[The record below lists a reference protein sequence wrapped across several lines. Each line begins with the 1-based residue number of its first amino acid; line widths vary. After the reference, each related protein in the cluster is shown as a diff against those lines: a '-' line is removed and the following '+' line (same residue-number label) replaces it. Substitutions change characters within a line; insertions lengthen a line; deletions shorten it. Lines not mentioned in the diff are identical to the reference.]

1 MLISRISK
9 EFNSKAKTI
18 IESEIEMYIE
28 HRVILR
34 REIIENQKG

>member
-18 IESEIEMYIE
+18 IESEIEMYKE
-28 HRVILR
+28 LRVFLR
-34 REIIENQKG
+34 REITQNQKG

>member
-9 EFNSKAKTI
+9 EFNSNVKTI

-28 HRVILR
+28 HRVFLR
-34 REIIENQKG
+34 KGITENQKG